1 MKNYLLDI
9 STKGNGDFDELT
21 MAKVLSNVVAFSGD
35 LYSIDYHGVEHGIFM
50 GYEETT
56 ETYHIKIII
65 NNFDCPYD
73 IMETVEEIVNN
84 FSRYGTFDTQSKI
97 IENKEPME
105 IPEYYIEHYYV
116 NSYYDFY

>member
-1 MKNYLLDI
+1 MKNYLIDI
-9 STKGNGDFDELT
+9 STKGNGEFDELT

-56 ETYHIKIII
+56 ETYHIKITI
-65 NNFDCPYD
+65 NNLDWDYD
-73 IMETVEEIVNN
+73 ILETVDEIINN
-84 FSRYGTFDTQSKI
+84 FSRYGTFNVYSEVQEVS
-97 IENKEPME
+97 EPTE

-116 NSYYDFY
+116 NSYHDFY

>member
-84 FSRYGTFDTQSKI
+84 FSRYGTFDTQSNI